1 MTGERISDPTRRISM
16 FDDSW
21 AEEVILVMRMRMEV
35 TSRRISLWKRM
46 TAFQLKQRSIYFS

>member
-1 MTGERISDPTRRISM
+1 M